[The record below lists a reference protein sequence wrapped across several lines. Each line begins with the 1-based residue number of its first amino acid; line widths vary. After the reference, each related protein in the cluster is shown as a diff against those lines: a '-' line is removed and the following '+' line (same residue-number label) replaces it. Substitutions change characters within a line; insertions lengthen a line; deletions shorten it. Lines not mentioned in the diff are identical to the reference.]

1 MNEMTMKV
9 NSRFYILKKTYT
21 HFFTI
26 GVSLFFLFSCA
37 KSQNEQSSMEEGPTN
52 EEIHKIY
59 THYIK
64 GHYSEYV
71 SHIASCQGKPRFYKE
86 QLINLYKQ
94 QLAEQLK
101 MHGNIDSIKIER
113 VHKSSTNQY
122 AKVYIRHFYDKSS
135 SEEVLLQMV
144 YTEKGWKIK

>member
-1 MNEMTMKV
+1 MKV
-9 NSRFYILKKTYT
+9 NSRFYILKQTYT
-21 HFFTI
+21 HFLTI
-26 GVSLFFLFSCA
+26 GVSLFFLFSCT
-37 KSQNEQSSMEEGPTN
+37 KSQTEQSSMEAGPTHK
-52 EEIHKIY
+52 EIHTIY
-59 THYIK
+59 NHYIK

-113 VHKSSTNQY
+113 VYKSSTNQY
-122 AKVYIRHFYDKSS
+122 ANVYIRHFYDKSS